1 MRRYSTSYNQPRGQL
16 RLSQLRKIISEEARK
31 IISEEKE
38 AEEES
43 GEDSI
48 DSQIDSYFSDY
59 ESKSKSVKKN
69 ESKSLLSFMKKLLR
83 EAEEDE
89 EKKDDE
95 EDEEKG
101 EEDKGKDEDEEPKK
115 LTSDDINL
123 ESFANDVVRLIE
135 NYDSLLEVRNTI
147 LRRAVNFLLKSYEPD
162 VSDTFKEVLED
173 NHGLEIGKSKT
184 DLEDELE
191 IPRADRAGNS
201 PGGA

>member
-1 MRRYSTSYNQPRGQL
+1 MRRHSTGYNQPRGQL

-101 EEDKGKDEDEEPKK
+101 EEDKDEEPKK
-115 LTSDDINL
+115 LTSVDINL

-184 DLEDELE
+184 DLEDDFE

>member
-1 MRRYSTSYNQPRGQL
+1 MRRHSTGYNQPRGQL

-38 AEEES
+38 AEEEP

-101 EEDKGKDEDEEPKK
+101 EEDKDKDEEPKK

-147 LRRAVNFLLKSYEPD
+147 LRRAVNFFSSLMSLTYLILLKK
-162 VSDTFKEVLED
+162 FLKIIMVLR
-173 NHGLEIGKSKT
+173 LEKAKLI
-184 DLEDELE
+184 
-191 IPRADRAGNS
+191 
-201 PGGA
+201 